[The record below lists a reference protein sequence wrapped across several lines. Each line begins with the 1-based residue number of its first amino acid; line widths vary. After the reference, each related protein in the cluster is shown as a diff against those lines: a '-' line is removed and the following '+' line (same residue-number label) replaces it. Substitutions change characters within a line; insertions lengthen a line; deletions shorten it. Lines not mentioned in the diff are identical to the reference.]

1 MLQRDKNILS
11 EPSKDNLTTVSGEK
25 WIKNKYADTVKG
37 EKHGRKNIKRGE
49 LFLIAT
55 HMHIKY

>member
-1 MLQRDKNILS
+1 MDK
-11 EPSKDNLTTVSGEK
+11 EQ
-25 WIKNKYADTVKG
+25 KYADTMKG
-37 EKHGRKNIKRGE
+37 EKHGCKNIKRGE

>member
-1 MLQRDKNILS
+1 MDK
-11 EPSKDNLTTVSGEK
+11 EQ
-25 WIKNKYADTVKG
+25 KYADTVKG
-37 EKHGRKNIKRGE
+37 EKHGCKNIKRGE